1 MCDSWNRF
9 PYAMYGILRAMA
21 DWKLDIQIIVAVG
34 VGATIALCTQS
45 LGWAQAP
52 QTSQVVAASESS
64 ISPARKTLREMA
76 LRSNRDIQAA
86 RLDLESARAEVQRVD
101 VSPNPTL
108 FMQAANTE
116 ANRYRYGSTDRIVR
130 LEQTFERGN
139 KRGLRREQA
148 QFLAVDAQARLQ
160 DAIRQQWG
168 ALDGAFFDVALAQ
181 RQALSNRELIQ
192 ANEYLL
198 QATQKRLN
206 AGDVARLDVQRLELE
221 LQRALNEGASLQ
233 TQINQS
239 VLQLA
244 QIIGEPAPAALIQS
258 AGQELVLDSARLTR
272 MTQEVLAS
280 SAIRQAQ
287 VRGERADIRA
297 VLARIEAARRA
308 VTLAQSQRSRDLTL
322 GVQAERA
329 PAFGGSVVGISASV
343 PLFINNDFSGD
354 IARAQAELRSAQFEL
369 ERQQALI
376 DLEIARTREQVQ
388 SASQRALRL
397 LRDTAPAAQ
406 DVVKSIEFAYQ
417 RGAASLTD
425 VFDARRQL
433 SIVNAELALAS
444 AQWAQAIS
452 ALESALSLESLQ

>member
-1 MCDSWNRF
+1 VTPF
-9 PYAMYGILRAMA
+9 PLSLVWDTLKMVDR
-21 DWKLDIQIIVAVG
+21 KLGLKYCFA
-34 VGATIALCTQS
+34 IALSAMIALLTQTEA
-45 LGWAQAP
+45 WAQAAP
-52 QTSQVVAASESS
+52 PGTIVETSELF
-64 ISPARKTLREMA
+64 ISPARKILREMA

-86 RLDLESARAEVQRVD
+86 RLDLDSARAEVQRVD

-116 ANRYRYGSTDRIVR
+116 ANRYRYGTTDRIVR

-148 QFLAVDAQARLQ
+148 QFLAIDAQARLQ

-168 ALDGAFFDVALAQ
+168 ALDSAFFDVALAQ

-198 QATQKRLN
+198 QATKKRLS

-244 QIIGEPAPAALIQS
+244 QIIGEPAPGALTQS
-258 AGQELVLDSARLTR
+258 AEQELVLDPATLLQITR
-272 MTQEVLAS
+272 QVLAG
-280 SAIRQAQ
+280 SALRQAQ
-287 VRGERADIRA
+287 VRSERADIRA

-329 PAFGGSVVGISASV
+329 PSFGGSVVGISASV
-343 PLFINNDFSGD
+343 PLFINNDFSGE

-388 SASQRALRL
+388 SASQRAERL
-397 LRDTAPAAQ
+397 LRNTAPAAQ
-406 DVVKSIEFAYQ
+406 EVVKSIEFAYQ

-444 AQWAQAIS
+444 AQWAQAVS
-452 ALESALSLESLQ
+452 ALESALSLESFQ